1 MSDIFLLYPQHSDS
15 QTCPFCRCEIKGRE
29 AVSISQA
36 QERPAEV
43 RTAADDSGDNCH
55 QEAAEW
61 KLGPVS
67 RDRQD
72 LEPLFPESE
81 GGGLILESCI

>member
-1 MSDIFLLYPQHSDS
+1 MSDIFLLCPQHSDS

-36 QERPAEV
+36 QERPVEV
-43 RTAADDSGDNCH
+43 RTAADDSGENCH
-55 QEAAEW
+55 QEAA
-61 KLGPVS
+61 GPVS